1 MFTFI
6 VKIISRDFLTLKSH
20 GILFLNSFFYL
31 FQMWFFADMNVW
43 VPHACSATEDQKM
56 S

>member
-6 VKIISRDFLTLKSH
+6 VKIISRDFLTLKIH
-20 GILFLNSFFYL
+20 GILFLNSFFL
-31 FQMWFFADMNVW
+31 FQMWFFADMIVL
-43 VPHACSATEDQKM
+43 VPHACSATEDQKL